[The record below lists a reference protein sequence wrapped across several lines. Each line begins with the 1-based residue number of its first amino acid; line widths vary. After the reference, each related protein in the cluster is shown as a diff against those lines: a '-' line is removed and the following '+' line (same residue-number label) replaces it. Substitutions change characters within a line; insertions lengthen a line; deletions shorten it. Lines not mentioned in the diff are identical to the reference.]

1 MSRRILEAT
10 AAILLLFAQTR
21 TTHAEPANITIR
33 DPTYGF
39 PYGSTTIRG
48 VNLG

>member
-1 MSRRILEAT
+1 MSRRIFETTAT
-10 AAILLLFAQTR
+10 ILLLLAQTSYA
-21 TTHAEPANITIR
+21 TPANIAAEKR

-39 PYGSTTIRG
+39 PYGSTTVRG